1 MNKKA
6 LFIGLVLLLL
16 VGLSIGAAVF
26 FKNRPSAGTIL
37 PENVGAPDVAA
48 DASAVLALI
57 KKDFSVVPPAGWKE
71 VSSPAG
77 VLLMV
82 ANLDENITDPALIQ
96 RGFRSYF
103 TVGYQ
108 GLEGKSREDFLQ
120 FIRDSLN
127 QSFPG
132 IAYSR
137 DEEANFAGGR
147 GQTMEM
153 TLTQG
158 GSPFKVMVTTIWGN
172 NDDAWVISFNTTPD
186 RWSDYG
192 SQFYQVA
199 DSFRLTAP

>member
-16 VGLSIGAAVF
+16 VGLSVGAVIF
-26 FKNRPSAGTIL
+26 FKNRQSAGTTL
-37 PENVGAPDVAA
+37 PENDGVSDIAGDSSTA
-48 DASAVLALI
+48 LALV

-71 VSSPAG
+71 VSAPAG

-108 GLEGKSREDFLQ
+108 GLEGKSQEDFLQ
-120 FIRDSLN
+120 FIRDSLS
-127 QSFPG
+127 QSFPD
-132 IAYSR
+132 IAYSK
-137 DEEANFAGGR
+137 DEAADFAGGR

-158 GSPFKVMVTTIWGN
+158 GSPFKVMVTTLWGN
-172 NDDAWVISFNTTPD
+172 SEDAWVISFNTTPD